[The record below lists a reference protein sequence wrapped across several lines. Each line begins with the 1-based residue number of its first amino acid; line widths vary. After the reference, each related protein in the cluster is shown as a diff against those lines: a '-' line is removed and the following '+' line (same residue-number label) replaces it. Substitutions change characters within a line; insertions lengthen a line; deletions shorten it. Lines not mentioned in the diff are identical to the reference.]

1 MGEAAVQP
9 RLDYADYLAIERETD
24 RKHEWFDGKAYAM
37 AGGTLEH
44 GSLSAAMVGELRAL
58 AMACGCQVFS
68 SDAKVR
74 VRATGLATYP
84 DVSAVCGAIER
95 DPDDRNAMTNPAVL
109 VEVLSDGTEAYDR
122 GEKFDHYR
130 EVPSLRDYV
139 LVLQH
144 KRQIEVYSRVE
155 GGRWELAV
163 AGSGGAVRLTA
174 MRGVIEVD
182 RVYAGIELAPTPPR
196 TGATR

>member
-58 AMACGCQVFS
+58 AMACGCQVFT
-68 SDAKVR
+68 SDAKLR

-84 DVSAVCGAIER
+84 DVSVVCGAIER

-109 VEVLSDGTEAYDR
+109 VEVLSDATEAYDR

-130 EVPSLRDYV
+130 QVPSLRDYV
-139 LVLQH
+139 LVSQH
-144 KRQIEVYSRVE
+144 KRQVELYSRGE
-155 GGRWELAV
+155 RGRWELSV
-163 AGSGGAVRLTA
+163 AGAGESIRLTA
-174 MRGVIEVD
+174 MNGAVEVD
-182 RVYAGIELAPTPPR
+182 RIYAGIELAPSP
-196 TGATR
+196 TRAGVAR

>member
-139 LVLQH
+139 LVSQH